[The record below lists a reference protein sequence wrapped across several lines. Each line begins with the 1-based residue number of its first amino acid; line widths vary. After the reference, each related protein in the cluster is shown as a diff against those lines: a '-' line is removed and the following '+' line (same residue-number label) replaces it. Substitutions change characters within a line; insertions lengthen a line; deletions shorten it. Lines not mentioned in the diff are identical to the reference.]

1 MELNFFL
8 LILGVGMV
16 FWGKK
21 LFWLFISA
29 AGFLFGLSTSQSL
42 MPNEAIWFYLIVAA
56 ICGGIA
62 VVLVKLLKNVA
73 FGVGGFVLGAYLADG
88 VLQMMDL
95 NLGTASWV
103 VIILA
108 GAAGAALMLL
118 LFNWALI
125 ILISLCR
132 LPPDHPRHS
141 RRSARF
147 TDSIHWDQLCWDS
160 LPKPEKALRTGQFLF
175 RQRYFPKLPTEPG

>member
-1 MELNFFL
+1 LELNFFL

-125 ILISLCR
+125 ILSASVGSLLITR
-132 LPPDHPRHS
+132 AIPGEAPGLQILFIGLIVLGFIAQTRKSSPNRPIPLPPE
-141 RRSARF
+141 
-147 TDSIHWDQLCWDS
+147 I
-160 LPKPEKALRTGQFLF
+160 LP
-175 RQRYFPKLPTEPG
+175 